1 MSDIETEIQS
11 KGLTAPRVTPADIE
25 AYIKAEYYF
34 TARDAVLAHLQAQ
47 AQAQARPEAPPS
59 AGASAPLPA

>member
-1 MSDIETEIQS
+1 MFLITHRP
-11 KGLTAPRVTPADIE
+11 GAVAVADQLLMLRDGHVHCQGP
-25 AYIKAEYYF
+25 
-34 TARDAVLAHLQAQ
+34 RDAVLAHLQAQAQ